1 MSDRLSQINAQEARL
16 QLTLA
21 TWGGITATIGIYAIG
36 MCLASHSKAVWVK
49 PTCSALAVIA
59 GSSVMCLRRVV
70 STDEYIRQT
79 DKDLLMQQRHDAM
92 YQVQSVPTRA
102 IPSSLQYFDI

>member
-1 MSDRLSQINAQEARL
+1 MDRLSQINAQEARL

-21 TWGGITATIGIYAIG
+21 IWGGITATIGIYAIG
-36 MCLASHSKAVWVK
+36 MCHSKAVWVK

-59 GSSVMCLRRVV
+59 GSSVMCLRRIV

-79 DKDLLMQQRHDAM
+79 DKDLLMHQRHDAM

>member
-16 QLTLA
+16 QITLA
-21 TWGGITATIGIYAIG
+21 IWGGITATIGIYTIG
-36 MCLASHSKAVWVK
+36 MCLASHNKATWVK
-49 PTCSALAVIA
+49 PTCSALAVIS

-70 STDEYIRQT
+70 STDDFIRQT
-79 DKDLLMQQRHDAM
+79 DKDSLMQQRLDST